1 MNFGDILIWYVVFI
15 FSTVVHE
22 ASHAFTAFK
31 FGDTTA
37 YNEGQVSLN
46 PIPHMKREPM
56 GTIII
61 PFISLIS
68 FGWMIGWAKTPYSLR
83 WADNNIKKAGMMS
96 AAGPLSNLLLLMIT
110 TLIIHLGIGFGIF
123 NPHPFHVKIS
133 TLVLAAEPGQ
143 LEFITKILSI
153 MFSMNLILFI
163 FNILPI
169 PPLDGSG
176 IPLIFLNNEKGKRY
190 LEVTRKPFYSI
201 LGLFAS
207 WLLFGFLFIR
217 IFIFVVNLLY
227 PGGNYS

>member
-1 MNFGDILIWYVVFI
+1 MNFADVIIWYVVFI

-22 ASHAFTAFK
+22 ASHAFIAFK

-37 YNEGQVSLN
+37 YNEGRVSLN
-46 PIPHMKREPM
+46 PIPHMKKEPM

-61 PFISLIS
+61 PFISLFS

-83 WADNNIKKAGMMS
+83 WADANIKKAGMMS
-96 AAGPLSNLLLLMIT
+96 AAGPLSNLLLLLIT
-110 TLIIHLGIGFGIF
+110 SLIIHLGIGVGMF

-133 TLVLAAEPGQ
+133 SLVLSTETGQ

-153 MFSMNLILFI
+153 MFSMNLVLFI
-163 FNILPI
+163 FNILPF

-190 LEVTRKPFYSI
+190 LEVTRKPAYSI

-207 WLLFGFLFIR
+207 WLLFGFLFSQ
-217 IFIFVVNLLY
+217 IFIFAVNLLY
-227 PGGNYS
+227 QGGHYT